1 MKTKLLSRSFKL
13 STCGLCSRSS
23 AYLLL
28 PIPRP
33 PAIPASSTQ
42 NKFSCFRV
50 FINADSPPSRLST
63 SRVYT
68 WKKKKNPTQV
78 SRYKVKNKQ
87 FVINL
92 TIALLLIF
100 KPQDTLNKIWGSGK
114 PNQVIWWFTAHVRA
128 HAHRSR
134 GCEEKSGRWQSKQQ
148 GALLPT
154 VPSSR
159 VSRVPSTVT
168 SE

>member
-1 MKTKLLSRSFKL
+1 MEE
-13 STCGLCSRSS
+13 
-23 AYLLL
+23 
-28 PIPRP
+28 
-33 PAIPASSTQ
+33 
-42 NKFSCFRV
+42 
-50 FINADSPPSRLST
+50 
-63 SRVYT
+63 
-68 WKKKKNPTQV
+68 KKNPTQV

-100 KPQDTLNKIWGSGK
+100 KPQDTLNKIWGWGE

-128 HAHRSR
+128 NAHRSQGR
-134 GCEEKSGRWQSKQQ
+134 EEKSGRWQSKQQ

-159 VSRVPSTVT
+159 VSRVPSTVNVRVKRAKSNARPSLVALT
-168 SE
+168 HEVGYGRPPVLPLHRARGRET